1 PRHKFGMYP
10 RIRTLFEQRAD
21 QYHHYQTKHRE
32 DELLIKVEEALRQ
45 LERLRMPLTQKNIC
59 AIVGKSPDALR
70 RYPRVK
76 DLLQQHNRLSQ
87 SRKRFLA
94 KIKGD
99 ELHQRIEAIIR
110 ELEDLGQSVTLA
122 AICSRIGIRQEE
134 LIHYPQIETLI
145 KQIKENYRQHRLE
158 QAK

>member
-1 PRHKFGMYP
+1 
-10 RIRTLFEQRAD
+10 
-21 QYHHYQTKHRE
+21 
-32 DELLIKVEEALRQ
+32 
-45 LERLRMPLTQKNIC
+45 MPLTQKNIC

-158 QAK
+158 QAKQCDEQLLAQVEAAIRQLAETKQPISIRAIGRIVGLSPSGFYRYS